1 MYPESKKFYIEDENV
16 LSQRI
21 TDIREGRLPR
31 TAEGERIGVD
41 VPPMP
46 EGFKLSREK
55 LLQNYPEIDEA
66 FADQIMAMDK
76 ELQGITLTMI
86 KDRRRDPDLYDKL
99 LEKYGDSKK
108 FQGEFD
114 KALRRR
120 KNASGGLN
128 YLMGM

>member
-21 TDIREGRLPR
+21 TDIREGRSPR
-31 TAEGERIGVD
+31 TAEGERTGVD

-46 EGFKLSREK
+46 EGFKLSKEK
-55 LLQNYPEIDEA
+55 LLQNYPEVDEA

-76 ELQGITLTMI
+76 GMQGQILTML
-86 KDRRRDPDLYDKL
+86 KNRRQDPKLYDEL
-99 LEKYGDSKK
+99 LEKYGDTEK
-108 FQGEFD
+108 FQGEYD

-128 YLMGM
+128 YLMGF